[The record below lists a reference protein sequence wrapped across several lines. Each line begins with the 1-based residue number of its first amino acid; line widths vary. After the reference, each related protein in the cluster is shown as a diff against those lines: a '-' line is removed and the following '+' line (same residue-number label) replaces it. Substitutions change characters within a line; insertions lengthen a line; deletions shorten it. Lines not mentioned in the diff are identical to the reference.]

1 MRTFAVLL
9 AVALASV
16 PAPAPVE
23 AAEPPAAVL
32 GDWVGWAYLGEAGD
46 LPLRLRIEADPAA
59 SGALVARFDE
69 LVSGRYDLPV
79 ARVEWEPPRWV
90 LVRERPGS
98 APIRLEGEWFEDA
111 SAGGGAIRGRIYW
124 AGYGGDFELTRSP
137 ERLSRLAPA
146 TYEDCQ
152 GTYRLRA
159 EGAGAGDERTLVVGS
174 RFWGE
179 LLFTDVASGRTGTLF
194 PLDRDR
200 FFAGSAMY
208 LPAPVHARVAFV
220 RNDDGAVTGM
230 EWREASGEV
239 WAGER
244 IAFVEEEV
252 AFTASDGA
260 RLAGTLIRPD
270 VPGALPAVV
279 LLGGSS
285 WRERGSVRP
294 DATIFAS
301 FGMAVLIYDQ
311 RGFGESE
318 GEAVVPFQRT
328 ADDALAAV
336 ELLRSRDDV
345 IASQVGLT
353 GRSRGGWF
361 APLAAARAEPGRS
374 DLAFLVL
381 FVPPAVSPAEQET
394 TRRLNALREAGA
406 TDETIGSAAEALRL
420 GWRYGATAEG
430 WEEYAAAR
438 AAAVAAGVEED
449 LLEAAEPA
457 EADPDAW
464 SWVRLNM
471 AYDPIPALERVTAPV
486 LALFGGADRNVVPE
500 ENLPP
505 MRDALGRAGNRDAE
519 LVVVPGADHGL
530 RVAPPAPLGP
540 PLPPHR
546 QVGVGDGGWSRVE
559 RWLAERFDLWGREAA
574 GGR

>member
-1 MRTFAVLL
+1 MRTLAVLL
-9 AVALASV
+9 AVAFAT
-16 PAPAPVE
+16 APAQ
-23 AAEPPAAVL
+23 AAGPSAAL
-32 GDWVGWAYLGEAGD
+32 HGDWVGWAYLGDAGD

-59 SGALVARFDE
+59 PGALVARFDE

-79 ARVEWEPPRWV
+79 ARVAWEPPRLV
-90 LVRERPGS
+90 LVRERPGG
-98 APIRLEGEWFEDA
+98 APIRLEGEWVVDA
-111 SAGGGAIRGRIYW
+111 DAGGTAIRGRIDW
-124 AGYGGDFELTRSP
+124 AGYGGDFELVRSP
-137 ERLSRLAPA
+137 ERLSRTAPA
-146 TYEDCQ
+146 TFEDCQ

-159 EGAGAGDERTLVVGS
+159 EAAGDERTLVVGS

-194 PLDRDR
+194 PVDRDR

-208 LPAPVHARVAFV
+208 LPAPVHARVAFA
-220 RNDDGAVTGM
+220 RNEDGAVTGM
-230 EWREASGEV
+230 EWREEASGEV
-239 WAGER
+239 WTGER

-252 AFTASDGA
+252 AFTAADGA

-270 VPGALPAVV
+270 VPGPLPAVV

-301 FGMAVLIYDQ
+301 FGTAVLIYDQ

-318 GEAVVPFQRT
+318 GETVVPFQRT

-345 IASQVGLT
+345 ISSQVGLA
-353 GRSRGGWF
+353 GRSRGGWI
-361 APLAAARAEPGRS
+361 APLAAARAEAGRS
-374 DLAFLVL
+374 DVAFLVL
-381 FVPPAVSPAEQET
+381 FVPPAVSPAAQET
-394 TRRLNALREAGA
+394 TRRLNTLRDAGA
-406 TDETIGSAAEALRL
+406 TDGAIAAAAEALRL

-438 AAAVAAGVEED
+438 AAAVAAGVEEG

-457 EADPDAW
+457 EVSPEAW

-486 LALFGGADRNVVPE
+486 LALFGGADRNVVTD

-505 MRDALGRAGNRDAE
+505 MRDALARAGNRDAE

-530 RVAPPAPLGP
+530 RVAPPTPPGP

-546 QVGVGDGGWSRVE
+546 QVGLGDGGWARVE
-559 RWLAERFDLWGREAA
+559 RWLAERLDLWGREAP